1 MTHFLVLV
9 LYLAAFLLWFST
21 LITGGRSRQYLPA
34 WTAAVGVAVHVAA
47 LGRFTHLLARSLPF
61 LLGSLASAPL
71 ALLFWP
77 GRFDLAFL
85 ALYAL
90 TLLGVAMLHLGSLKR
105 LARA

>member
-1 MTHFLVLV
+1 M
-9 LYLAAFLLWFST
+9 
-21 LITGGRSRQYLPA
+21 
-34 WTAAVGVAVHVAA
+34 
-47 LGRFTHLLARSLPF
+47 LARSLPF